1 MMSATL
7 TATNG
12 HSPAVQP
19 WLRESVQTFFEGVNW
34 SGMVRHAAPSSGT
47 AASPVLDTESLMT
60 LTVGQFFE
68 MMSWEGKPTIG
79 VPIVPL
85 EARPPPPIRP
95 ATISPSTISLAFL
108 VRTSA
113 LTALLSVT
121 PHAPRRIRS

>member
-68 MMSWEGKPTIG
+68 MMSWEGTPTIG

-85 EARPPPPIRP
+85 EAP
-95 ATISPSTISLAFL
+95 ATTADTPSDD
-108 VRTSA
+108 
-113 LTALLSVT
+113 LTLDDFS
-121 PHAPRRIRS
+121 SFFG